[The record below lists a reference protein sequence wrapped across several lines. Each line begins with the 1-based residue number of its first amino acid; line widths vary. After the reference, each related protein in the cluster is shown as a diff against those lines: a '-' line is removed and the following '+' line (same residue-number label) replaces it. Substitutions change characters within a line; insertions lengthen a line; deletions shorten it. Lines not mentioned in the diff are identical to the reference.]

1 MHEEPRPQRR
11 SGLFMMRSGDA
22 NVLRLRALGALGE
35 IELDLLVLVERL
47 VATGLDGGEVDEHVL
62 AAAVL
67 RDEAEALLGVEPLDG
82 ALSHESVPSVRCRGP
97 CALQPLKTST
107 CADVQRTQNQ
117 KSKIQAALRPR
128 PGRLVKLAEPSLQQT
143 QQYCIGHVVEFRPL
157 AL

>member
-35 IELDLLVLVERL
+35 VELDLLVLLERL
-47 VATGLDGGEVDEHVL
+47 VAAGLDGGEVDEHVL

-82 ALSHESVPSVRCRGP
+82 SLSHDLFP
-97 CALQPLKTST
+97 CSMPGAL
-107 CADVQRTQNQ
+107 CARAAEDIHPCWCPANRNQ
-117 KSKIQAALRPR
+117 
-128 PGRLVKLAEPSLQQT
+128 E
-143 QQYCIGHVVEFRPL
+143 
-157 AL
+157 